1 VGGESTHDPLADE
14 IELIRHRR
22 AKLARLRQ
30 SGKDPFAI
38 TSYDRTH
45 LAAEVRDSFDSL
57 EGTTV
62 RVAGRLMAR
71 RRHGK
76 ATFADLRDS
85 SGTIQLLFRVDQLG
99 QEQYGRL
106 DELDDGDIIGAEG
119 AVMRT
124 RAGEVTVAATGF
136 TLLAK
141 ALRPPPEKWHGLRDV
156 EIRYR
161 RRHLDLISNEETRR
175 VFQVRSR
182 VIGSIRR
189 FLDERGFL
197 EVETPMMQSVA
208 GGALARPFTTHHNAL
223 NIDLFLR
230 IATEL
235 HLKRLVVG
243 GMERV
248 YEIGRVFRNEGVS
261 TQHNP
266 EYTLL
271 EAYQAYAGYRE
282 IMELTESMVARA
294 AEEVLGTLRLT
305 YQGREIDLAPPW
317 RRVRMLEVIQERA
330 QVTPKELQSEEEA
343 RRACERL
350 GLPADGQMHL
360 STMVNNIFEKFVQPA
375 LIEPTFVIDY
385 PTLISPLA
393 KAHADDAELA
403 ERFEPFAAGMELGN
417 AFSELND
424 PDEQRRRF
432 EEQGKSRVAGD
443 EEAHP
448 MDEEFLLALEY
459 GMPPTGGLGI
469 GIDRLVMLLTDSS
482 SIRDVILFPQ
492 MRPESQQPLTPPPSD
507 QADSDA

>member
-1 VGGESTHDPLADE
+1 MDGGSTGCPPTDES
-14 IELIRHRR
+14 ELIRNRR
-22 AKLARLRQ
+22 GKLARLRER
-30 SGKDPFAI
+30 GEDPFSI
-38 TSYDRTH
+38 TGYDRTH
-45 LAAEVRDSFDSL
+45 VAADIHQSFDSL
-57 EGTTV
+57 QGSTV

-76 ATFADLRDS
+76 ATFADLRDGS
-85 SGTIQLLFRVDQLG
+85 ATIQLLFRVDQLG
-99 QEQYGRL
+99 EERYRGL
-106 DELDDGDIIGAEG
+106 DDLDDGDIVGAEG
-119 AVMRT
+119 EVMKT
-124 RAGEVTVAATGF
+124 RAGEITVAATGF
-136 TLLAK
+136 VLLAK

-161 RRHLDLISNEETRR
+161 RRYLDLIANEQTRR
-175 VFQVRSR
+175 TFEVRSR
-182 VIGSIRR
+182 LIASIRR

-208 GGALARPFTTHHNAL
+208 GGALARPFVTHHNAL
-223 NIDLFLR
+223 DTDLHLR

-271 EAYQAYAGYRE
+271 EAYQAYADYRD

-294 AEEVLGTLRLT
+294 AEEVLGTRKVM
-305 YQGREIDLAPPW
+305 YQGQEVDFTPPWQRVGWAETVTARADLAP
-317 RRVRMLEVIQERA
+317 E
-330 QVTPKELQSEEEA
+330 ELQSKEA
-343 RRACERL
+343 ARQACERL
-350 GLPADGQMHL
+350 GLPADPELHL
-360 STMVNNIFEKFVQPA
+360 STMVDNIFERFVQPT
-375 LIEPTFVIDY
+375 LIAPAFVTDY
-385 PTLISPLA
+385 PTPVSPLA
-393 KAHADDAELA
+393 KAHADRPQLA
-403 ERFEPFAAGMELGN
+403 QRFEPFAGGMELGN

-432 EEQGKSRVAGD
+432 EEQARSRAAGD

-448 MDEEFLLALEY
+448 MDDDFLLALEY
-459 GMPPTGGLGI
+459 AMPPTGGIGL
-469 GIDRLVMLLTDSS
+469 GIDRLVMLLTDAR

-492 MRPESQQPLTPPPSD
+492 MRPEPS
-507 QADSDA
+507 